1 MRPDGVLVSFALSK
15 DGEPGG
21 ASLLKGG
28 GCGGFGALDQH
39 GELLCPP
46 PVFFFGR
53 RSHSSRAPEMATAM
67 TVSNKLRGL
76 LMQQLRGTSQLNF
89 NISLRSLSSSAQ
101 EASKRAPEELS
112 DHNYESIQVTS
123 AQKHVL
129 HVQLNRPEK
138 RNAMNRAF
146 WREMVECFQ
155 KISKDSDCRAV
166 VVSGAGKMFTSGID
180 LMDMASDIL
189 QPSGDDVARIAWH
202 LRDLISQYQKTF
214 TVIEKCPK
222 PVIAAIHGGC
232 VGGGVDLISA
242 CDIRYCAQDAFF
254 QIKEVD
260 VGLAADVGTLQRLP
274 KVIGNQSLVNELTFT
289 ARKMMADEAL
299 ESGLVSRV
307 FPDKDIMLNA
317 AFALAA
323 DISSKSPVAVQGSK
337 INLIYSRDHSVDEGL
352 DYMATWNMSMLQTQ
366 DIIKSVQAAMEKK
379 DPKSVTFSKL

>member
-1 MRPDGVLVSFALSK
+1 
-15 DGEPGG
+15 
-21 ASLLKGG
+21 
-28 GCGGFGALDQH
+28 
-39 GELLCPP
+39 
-46 PVFFFGR
+46 
-53 RSHSSRAPEMATAM
+53 MATAM
-67 TVSNKLRGL
+67 TVSSKLLGL
-76 LMQQLRGTSQLNF
+76 LMQQLRGTRQLYF
-89 NISLRSLSSSAQ
+89 NVSLRSLSSSAQ
-101 EASKRAPEELS
+101 EASKRIPEEVS

-146 WREMVECFQ
+146 WRELVECFQ

-189 QPSGDDVARIAWH
+189 QPPGDDVARIAWY
-202 LRDLISQYQKTF
+202 LRDLISRYQKTF

-232 VGGGVDLISA
+232 IGGGVDLISA
-242 CDIRYCAQDAFF
+242 CDIRYCTQDAFF
-254 QIKEVD
+254 QVKEVD

-274 KVIGNQSLVNELTFT
+274 KVIGNRSLVNELTFT

-299 ESGLVSRV
+299 DSGLVSRV
-307 FPDKDIMLNA
+307 FPDKDVMLNA

-337 INLIYSRDHSVDEGL
+337 INLIYSRDHSVDESL

-379 DPKSVTFSKL
+379 DSKSITFSKL